1 MKRPVLAVRL
11 TVLLVLAL
19 LPLSMAHAVARFG
32 TEEIILRAD
41 RTFNGQTGTPN
52 PFTDVTLTAHVT
64 SPSGKSFT
72 VDGFFDGDG
81 TTGQAGNVFKIRIY
95 ADELGTWIWRTTSN
109 NLGLNAKT
117 GTFSC
122 TGT

>member
-52 PFTDVTLTAHVT
+52 PFTDVTLTAQVT
-64 SPSGKSFT
+64 SPSGKSFA

-81 TTGQAGNVFKIRIY
+81 ASGQSGDACRLRVY
-95 ADELGTWIWRTTSN
+95 ADEPAPPR
-109 NLGLNAKT
+109 
-117 GTFSC
+117 
-122 TGT
+122 